1 MPTGCFFFSAALHKD
16 AFAACNVHLAIKGKI
31 FSPKNAGVT
40 MLVSTSSL
48 SGSCNPFAA
57 SNNSKGTSASRADFK
72 MLLGISSS
80 EAEQT
85 PAMSQI
91 QADFMTYTHNSAKG
105 RAEWSSLD
113 LKDMSLEQLN
123 VQMES
128 ITEQISSLR
137 EELALLHGLGETA
150 SEAEK
155 EAGSEIKQQIKNLQ
169 NDLAKTLKQM
179 RKVSLVSG

>member
-1 MPTGCFFFSAALHKD
+1 MHIS
-16 AFAACNVHLAIKGKI
+16 I
-31 FSPKNAGVT
+31 
-40 MLVSTSSL
+40 SSL
-48 SGSCNPFAA
+48 SGSCIPFAA
-57 SNNSKGTSASRADFK
+57 PNNSKGTSASRTDFK
-72 MLLGISSS
+72 TLLGISSS
-80 EAEQT
+80 ETEQT

-91 QADFMTYTHNSAKG
+91 QADFMTCTHSSAKG

-137 EELALLHGLGETA
+137 EELTLLHGLGEQA

-155 EAGSEIKQQIKNLQ
+155 DAGSEIKQQIKNLQ
-169 NDLAKTLKQM
+169 NDLEKTLKQI
-179 RKVSLVSG
+179 RKVSQISG

>member
-1 MPTGCFFFSAALHKD
+1 
-16 AFAACNVHLAIKGKI
+16 
-31 FSPKNAGVT
+31 
-40 MLVSTSSL
+40 MLLSTSSL
-48 SGSCNPFAA
+48 SGSCNPFSAP
-57 SNNSKGTSASRADFK
+57 NNSKGTSASRADFK
-72 MLLGISSS
+72 TLLGISSS
-80 EAEQT
+80 EIEQT
-85 PAMSQI
+85 PAISQV

-155 EAGSEIKQQIKNLQ
+155 EAGSELKQQIKNLQ
-169 NDLAKTLKQM
+169 NDLEKTLKQM
-179 RKVSLVSG
+179 RKVSQVSG

>member
-1 MPTGCFFFSAALHKD
+1 MQCAFSHKR
-16 AFAACNVHLAIKGKI
+16 
-31 FSPKNAGVT
+31 KNLLSKKRGGNHAPFHKFVVELLQSVCRPQQLQRHVCVPSG
-40 MLVSTSSL
+40 LQNASGYIVSE
-48 SGSCNPFAA
+48 
-57 SNNSKGTSASRADFK
+57 
-72 MLLGISSS
+72 I
-80 EAEQT
+80 EQT
-85 PAMSQI
+85 PAISQV

-155 EAGSEIKQQIKNLQ
+155 EAGSELKQQIKNLQ
-169 NDLAKTLKQM
+169 NDLEKTLKQM
-179 RKVSLVSG
+179 RKVSQVSG